1 MEKRIPEVK
10 FPLER
15 TVILVNVKEE
25 SEENLHSVCKQ
36 IFTDGVGLEGVNP
49 VRCERMKSNY
59 NKSSV
64 VKVELKSAEEK
75 RTLLKGKHKLR
86 GTELYREIFM
96 RPSQTREER
105 LLRANMKTIL
115 AELPKG
121 KEHRLTAH
129 GRIVR
134 NRDDYYNQSEQ
145 QSDVIRATNSGS
157 PSRKG
162 NLGHE
167 NDPDCESQNVE
178 HAVTK
183 PKINKQC
190 SQSDDLMETVEI
202 KSQPDLDPTLE
213 CSEQMNAIDTTVS
226 FKLTDDEIDDMKRSI
241 AKALKGVLKPI
252 T

>member
-1 MEKRIPEVK
+1 MMMMMTTTTTK
-10 FPLER
+10 
-15 TVILVNVKEE
+15 TVMV
-25 SEENLHSVCKQ
+25 
-36 IFTDGVGLEGVNP
+36 
-49 VRCERMKSNY
+49 
-59 NKSSV
+59 
-64 VKVELKSAEEK
+64 
-75 RTLLKGKHKLR
+75 
-86 GTELYREIFM
+86 LYREIFI

-121 KEHRLTAH
+121 KEYRLTAH

-167 NDPDCESQNVE
+167 DDPDCESQNVE
-178 HAVTK
+178 HAETK
-183 PKINKQC
+183 PKFNKQY
-190 SQSDDLMETVEI
+190 SQSDDLMETEEI
-202 KSQPDLDPTLE
+202 KSQADLDPTPE

-226 FKLTDDEIDDMKRSI
+226 FKLIDDEIDDMKLSI
-241 AKALKGVLKPI
+241 AKALKGVLVSGCESN
-252 T
+252 